1 MIYFVLWI
9 SVGGAGGNLWFVGP
23 DYRERA
29 KCEAAAEK
37 IRSTSTGIEVF
48 CGPRGMP

>member
-9 SVGGAGGNLWFVGP
+9 SVGGHWFIGP
-23 DYRERA
+23 DYRERV

-37 IRSTSTGIEVF
+37 IRTATTGLEVF